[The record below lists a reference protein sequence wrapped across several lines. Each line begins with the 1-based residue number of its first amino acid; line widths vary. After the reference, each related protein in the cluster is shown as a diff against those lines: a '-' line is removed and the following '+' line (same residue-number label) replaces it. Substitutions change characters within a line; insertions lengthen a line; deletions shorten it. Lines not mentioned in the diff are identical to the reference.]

1 MDRRARLA
9 LLAIACGLGVVEPR
23 PVGGEGAQSE
33 PHPAVAS
40 PPLAGFH
47 ERLRRLEAGEATQL
61 HVLMIGDSHTASDH
75 LSGRL
80 RALLQQRF
88 GNGGRGLLLPGV
100 PHAHYRPHQMS
111 VTQSGDWRLLTSNKG
126 QPDPMHFGLTGQ
138 VMRGDGEG
146 AIAIEDR
153 TGAEAAWFEVDYLA
167 RPDGGSLDVVLDGQ
181 PYGRIDTRAPP
192 PALVR
197 IEARGRRMELRLAGG
212 GPVDLT
218 GVRHVARDRG
228 VVLSSLGF
236 IGAQV
241 SIIGRWHAE
250 TVRRQIGELDP
261 ALVILAFGTN
271 EGFSPAARVEGAYA
285 RELDRRIAQLKE
297 AAPRASLV
305 IVGPPDANRYP
316 RFCLP
321 PPKVAWEKLPEP
333 RNGRAPLPAD
343 AGPPPAP
350 GGTPEPA
357 PEEPVAARPPSEGAA
372 AERATTGEATSP
384 ATPGAAA
391 EPAQKPV
398 EPQTKPG
405 WKRTLVWPDPP
416 ADAACRPLDA
426 DERRT
431 YDDLVADKDRRLC
444 RWHTPSAIAVVRRIQ
459 RAAAGRHGA
468 LFFDWFELLEGECGA
483 DRWTRRGLAH
493 KDRVHFKADGYAL
506 AADRL
511 HAALLAGYGKRR

>member
-1 MDRRARLA
+1 MLLA
-9 LLAIACGLGVVEPR
+9 LALGLGLVEPPPALGEGGVVPTP
-23 PVGGEGAQSE
+23 PVG
-33 PHPAVAS
+33 AS
-40 PPLAGFH
+40 PPSTPLARFH
-47 ERLRRLEAGEATQL
+47 ERLRRLEADGGSQV

-88 GNGGRGLLLPGV
+88 GNGGRGLLPPGV

-111 VTQSGDWRLLTSNKG
+111 VTQAGDWKLLTSNKG
-126 QPDPMHFGLTGQ
+126 QPDPIAFGITGQ

-146 AIAIEDR
+146 TITVEDR
-153 TGAEAAWFEVDYLA
+153 TATETAWFEIEYLA
-167 RPDGGSLDVVLDGQ
+167 RPDGGGLDVLLDGEA
-181 PYGRIDTRAPP
+181 YGRIDTREPS
-192 PALVR
+192 PALVKV
-197 IEARGRRMELRLAGG
+197 EARGRRLELRLAGG

-218 GVRHVARDRG
+218 GLRHVARDRG
-228 VVLSSLGF
+228 IVLSSLGF

-241 SIIGRWHAE
+241 SIVGRWHAE

-261 ALVILAFGTN
+261 ALVVLAFGTN
-271 EGFSPAARVEGAYA
+271 EGFSSLARTEGAYA
-285 RELDRRIAQLKE
+285 REMDRRIAQLKE

-316 RFCLP
+316 RWCLP
-321 PPKVAWEKLPEP
+321 PPKVVWEKLPEP
-333 RNGRAPLPAD
+333 RNGRKPPTADGAPASLA
-343 AGPPPAP
+343 ASAV
-350 GGTPEPA
+350 PEPA
-357 PEEPVAARPPSEGAA
+357 PEEPVEPRAPPEAGMAANAV
-372 AERATTGEATSP
+372 
-384 ATPGAAA
+384 AA
-391 EPAQKPV
+391 EPPSAATPPAGAVAEPAPKPA

-405 WKRTLVWPDPP
+405 WRRTLVWPDPP
-416 ADAACRPLDA
+416 ADAVCRPLDA

-444 RWHTPSAIAVVRRIQ
+444 RWHTPATIAAVRRIQ

-468 LFFDWFELLEGECGA
+468 LFFDWFELFDGECGA

-493 KDRVHFKADGYAL
+493 KDRVHFKAEGYAL

-511 HAALLAGYGKRR
+511 HAALLAGYGKAR